1 MDVHSPKNGINR
13 YWPNPIWGSQKRK
26 VCPSSLHRFVPA
38 QAGIGLSGS
47 TDKNPQR
54 IVKGWEKHGKTGLC
68 LTEGWE
74 RTPWGRMAQKSGL
87 GSLANRFWEWE
98 APGFILS
105 KGFQYSKLTRY
116 PLKLLA
122 VTVKGWLVSSFYP
135 FLSPVWIC
143 SVSKKL
149 AMYDSPD
156 VTFSH
161 CSDSNSSLCHRAT
174 FSKVL
179 KVMISARTRIDSIS
193 SITCTATL
201 HWSPRTKP
209 LKALFMVKLSGAM
222 SARSI
227 LARSSKVQVH
237 RSDTALRP
245 AL

>member
-1 MDVHSPKNGINR
+1 
-13 YWPNPIWGSQKRK
+13 
-26 VCPSSLHRFVPA
+26 
-38 QAGIGLSGS
+38 
-47 TDKNPQR
+47 
-54 IVKGWEKHGKTGLC
+54 
-68 LTEGWE
+68 
-74 RTPWGRMAQKSGL
+74 MAQKSGL

-161 CSDSNSSLCHRAT
+161 CSDSNSSLCHRSNIQQGVESDDICSNSHWFHLFHHLHCHPPLISTYQTTQGAVHGKAIWRHVSPQHPQPEAPRSRSTAVTPRWGRRCKTWDLPAAVDPGPPPSVPVPVAT
-174 FSKVL
+174 PLPDHRRSGHC
-179 KVMISARTRIDSIS
+179 
-193 SITCTATL
+193 CTAPHL
-201 HWSPRTKP
+201 EGRKDPGAKR
-209 LKALFMVKLSGAM
+209 ALELQKSWTI
-222 SARSI
+222 R
-227 LARSSKVQVH
+227 K
-237 RSDTALRP
+237 
-245 AL
+245 